1 MTKETY
7 GNPFRSGEKN
17 IDDLYTKMINDLA
30 SASRED
36 TKFQYVMK
44 DVFEVMRSLGWTG
57 DDTFE
62 VNIGGCSATG
72 TATHPDANPK
82 WAKPYG
88 TVTYQSDAFIVIK
101 NSNKNP
107 VVSSQALPTSEIVVN
122 MDGAVGGSWRVETTT
137 GNGPGLPQIKLPEG
151 QQTPVVV

>member
-1 MTKETY
+1 MGREISSFFMSKITKKKFDDY
-7 GNPFRSGEKN
+7 GNDFRAGRKN
-17 IDDLYTKMINDLA
+17 IDDLHKQLINDLA
-30 SASRED
+30 SASREE

-62 VNIGGCSATG
+62 VNVGGCAATG

-101 NSNKNP
+101 NSNRNP
-107 VVSSQALPTSEIVVN
+107 VVSSKAL
-122 MDGAVGGSWRVETTT
+122 
-137 GNGPGLPQIKLPEG
+137 QLPEG
-151 QQTPVVV
+151 QGNPVVV

>member
-1 MTKETY
+1 MSKITKKKFDDY
-7 GNPFRSGEKN
+7 GNDFRAGKKN
-17 IDDLYTKMINDLA
+17 IDALYTKMIDDLA
-30 SASRED
+30 AASREES
-36 TKFQYVMK
+36 KFQYVMK
-44 DVFEVMRSLGWTG
+44 DVFEVMRTLGWTG

-62 VNIGGCSATG
+62 VNVGGCSATG

-107 VVSSQALPTSEIVVN
+107 VVSSKAL
-122 MDGAVGGSWRVETTT
+122 
-137 GNGPGLPQIKLPEG
+137 QLPEG
-151 QQTPVVV
+151 QQKPVVV

>member
-1 MTKETY
+1 MSEITKKKFDDY
-7 GNPFRSGEKN
+7 GNDFRAGRKS
-17 IDDLYTKMINDLA
+17 IDDLYTKMIDDLA
-30 SASRED
+30 SASREES
-36 TKFQYVMK
+36 KFQYVMK

-62 VNIGGCSATG
+62 VNVGGCSATG

-107 VVSSQALPTSEIVVN
+107 VVSSQAL
-122 MDGAVGGSWRVETTT
+122 
-137 GNGPGLPQIKLPEG
+137 QLPEG
-151 QQTPVVV
+151 QQKPVVVD

>member
-1 MTKETY
+1 MSKITKKKFDDY
-7 GNPFRSGEKN
+7 GNDFRAGRKN

-30 SASRED
+30 AASREES
-36 TKFQYVMK
+36 KFQYVMK
-44 DVFEVMRSLGWTG
+44 DVFEVMRTLGWTG
-57 DDTFE
+57 DDSFE
-62 VNIGGCSATG
+62 VNVGGCAATG

-107 VVSSQALPTSEIVVN
+107 VVSSQAL
-122 MDGAVGGSWRVETTT
+122 
-137 GNGPGLPQIKLPEG
+137 QLPEG
-151 QQTPVVV
+151 QQKPVVV

>member
-1 MTKETY
+1 MSKITKKKFDDY
-7 GNPFRSGEKN
+7 GNDFRAGKKN
-17 IDDLYTKMINDLA
+17 IDALYTKMIDDLA
-30 SASRED
+30 AASREES
-36 TKFQYVMK
+36 KFQYVMK

-57 DDTFE
+57 DDSFE
-62 VNIGGCSATG
+62 VNVGGCSATG

-107 VVSSQALPTSEIVVN
+107 VVSSQAL
-122 MDGAVGGSWRVETTT
+122 
-137 GNGPGLPQIKLPEG
+137 QLPEG
-151 QQTPVVV
+151 QQEPFRV

>member
-1 MTKETY
+1 MGREISSFFMSKITKKKFDDY
-7 GNPFRSGEKN
+7 GNDFRAGRKN
-17 IDDLYTKMINDLA
+17 IDTLYTKMINDLA
-30 SASRED
+30 SASREES
-36 TKFQYVMK
+36 KFNYVMK

-62 VNIGGCSATG
+62 VNVGGCSATG

-107 VVSSQALPTSEIVVN
+107 VVSSKAL
-122 MDGAVGGSWRVETTT
+122 
-137 GNGPGLPQIKLPEG
+137 QLPEG
-151 QQTPVVV
+151 QQKPVVV

>member
-1 MTKETY
+1 MSKITQKKFDDY
-7 GNPFRSGEKN
+7 GNDFRAGRKN

-30 SASRED
+30 SASREES
-36 TKFQYVMK
+36 KFQYVMK
-44 DVFEVMRSLGWTG
+44 DVFEVMRTLGWTG
-57 DDTFE
+57 DDSFE
-62 VNIGGCSATG
+62 VNVGGCAATG

-107 VVSSQALPTSEIVVN
+107 VVPSQAL
-122 MDGAVGGSWRVETTT
+122 
-137 GNGPGLPQIKLPEG
+137 QLPEG
-151 QQTPVVV
+151 QQKPVVV

>member
-1 MTKETY
+1 MGREISSFFMSKITKKKFDDY
-7 GNPFRSGEKN
+7 GNDFRAGRKN

-30 SASRED
+30 SASREES
-36 TKFQYVMK
+36 KFQYVMK

-57 DDTFE
+57 DDSFE
-62 VNIGGCSATG
+62 VNVGGCAATG

-107 VVSSQALPTSEIVVN
+107 VVSSQAL
-122 MDGAVGGSWRVETTT
+122 
-137 GNGPGLPQIKLPEG
+137 QLPEG
-151 QQTPVVV
+151 QQKPVVV

>member
-1 MTKETY
+1 MSKITKKKFDDY
-7 GNPFRSGEKN
+7 GNEFRAGKKN
-17 IDDLYTKMINDLA
+17 IDDLYVKMIDDLA
-30 SASRED
+30 AASREES
-36 TKFQYVMK
+36 KFQYVMK

-62 VNIGGCSATG
+62 VNVGGCSATG

-101 NSNKNP
+101 NANKNP
-107 VVSSQALPTSEIVVN
+107 VVSSQAL
-122 MDGAVGGSWRVETTT
+122 
-137 GNGPGLPQIKLPEG
+137 QLPEG
-151 QQTPVVV
+151 KGKPVVVD

>member
-1 MTKETY
+1 MMRREISSFFMSKITKKKFDDY
-7 GNPFRSGEKN
+7 GNDFRAGRKS

-30 SASRED
+30 SASREES
-36 TKFQYVMK
+36 KFQYVMK

-62 VNIGGCSATG
+62 VNVGGCSATG

-107 VVSSQALPTSEIVVN
+107 VVSSQAL
-122 MDGAVGGSWRVETTT
+122 
-137 GNGPGLPQIKLPEG
+137 QLPEG
-151 QQTPVVV
+151 QQKPVVV

>member
-1 MTKETY
+1 MSKITKKTFDDY
-7 GNPFRSGEKN
+7 GNDFRAGKKN

-30 SASRED
+30 SASREES
-36 TKFQYVMK
+36 KFQYVMK

-57 DDTFE
+57 DDSFE

-82 WAKPYG
+82 WAKPFG

-101 NSNKNP
+101 NSNKNH
-107 VVSSQALPTSEIVVN
+107 VVSSQA
-122 MDGAVGGSWRVETTT
+122 
-137 GNGPGLPQIKLPEG
+137 PQLPEG
-151 QQTPVVV
+151 QQKPVVV

>member
-17 IDDLYTKMINDLA
+17 IDNLYAQLIDELTA
-30 SASRED
+30 SSRED

-44 DVFEVMRSLGWTG
+44 DVFGVMRSLGWSG
-57 DDTFE
+57 EDTFE

-82 WAKPYG
+82 WSKPYG
-88 TVTYQSDAFIVIK
+88 TITYQSDAFIVIK

-107 VVSSQALPTSEIVVN
+107 VVSSQA
-122 MDGAVGGSWRVETTT
+122 
-137 GNGPGLPQIKLPEG
+137 PQLPEG
-151 QQTPVVV
+151 QGKPVVI

>member
-1 MTKETY
+1 MGREISSFFMSKITKKTFDDY
-7 GNPFRSGEKN
+7 GNDFRAGRKS
-17 IDDLYTKMINDLA
+17 IDDLYTKMIDDLA
-30 SASRED
+30 AASREES
-36 TKFQYVMK
+36 KFQYVMK

-57 DDTFE
+57 DDSFE
-62 VNIGGCSATG
+62 VNVGGCSATG

-107 VVSSQALPTSEIVVN
+107 VVSSQAL
-122 MDGAVGGSWRVETTT
+122 
-137 GNGPGLPQIKLPEG
+137 QLPEG
-151 QQTPVVV
+151 QQKPVVV